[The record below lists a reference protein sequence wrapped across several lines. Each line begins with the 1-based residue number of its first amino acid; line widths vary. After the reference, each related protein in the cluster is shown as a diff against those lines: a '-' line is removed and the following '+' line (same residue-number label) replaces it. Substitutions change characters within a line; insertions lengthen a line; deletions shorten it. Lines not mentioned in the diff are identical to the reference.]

1 MNWSRSSIA
10 FLASI
15 AILALFASVG
25 VSAEDR
31 SKGKDT
37 SLNLLTMAASNP
49 SQNVSVS
56 VSDGYS
62 NNATFGQTY
71 VPISTSNLRD
81 GSRIWAG
88 GNNQSLNGTNYLTLM
103 EVVKIQYLEDLN
115 YSSYILDEFVNK
127 SIEPREAMT
136 ATMTLF
142 SLTDKM
148 VSMLDL
154 IEPPSN
160 LIAYHDDSKQ
170 ALIYLKGYLWN
181 MVKFYETNRRA
192 YAMLAHDN
200 FNKSV
205 NHYAKWAAYPSK
217 RIDITS

>member
-25 VSAEDR
+25 VSAEDD
-31 SKGKDT
+31 SKGKNT
-37 SLNLLTMAASNP
+37 SLNPLTMAASNP

-56 VSDGYS
+56 DGYS
-62 NNATFGQTY
+62 NKSTSGQTS
-71 VPISTSNLRD
+71 VPIFTSNLRE

-88 GNNQSLNGTNYLTLM
+88 SNNQSLNGTNYLTLM

-127 SIEPREAMT
+127 SIESREAMT

-142 SLTDKM
+142 SLTEKT

-160 LIAYHDDSKQ
+160 LIAYHGNSEQ

-181 MVKFYETNRRA
+181 MVKFYETDRRA

>member
-1 MNWSRSSIA
+1 MA

-25 VSAEDR
+25 VSAEDN

-37 SLNLLTMAASNP
+37 SLNPLTMAASNP

-56 VSDGYS
+56 DGYPNKAPS
-62 NNATFGQTY
+62 GQTS
-71 VPISTSNLRD
+71 VPIVASNL
-81 GSRIWAG
+81 GESSRIWAG

-136 ATMTLF
+136 ATLTLF
-142 SLTDKM
+142 ALTEKTANM
-148 VSMLDL
+148 VDL

-160 LIAYHDDSKQ
+160 LKAYHDNSKQ
-170 ALIYLKGYLWN
+170 ALVYLEGYLWN
-181 MVKFYETNRRA
+181 MVKFYETNRRV

-205 NHYAKWAAYPSK
+205 NHYARWTSYPSK
-217 RIDITS
+217 RINTTS